1 MEKVVNQF
9 RVLFG
14 KAKIN
19 SKSYMKT
26 NVLFFTFVITSL
38 LNASLLRFLTV
49 KNYFDI
55 KPVIADLAVVVIVGA
70 FGYFIK
76 PKNQFKYYFAWSIF
90 FTALCIIN
98 SMYYTNYLSFASLSL
113 LATSLQV
120 VDVGDAVVKNVMELK
135 DFCYLWQILA
145 MLLVN
150 SSLKK
155 KQYYDMVA
163 KVEVGK
169 IRALNT
175 LVFGL
180 VLIGF
185 FISTLT
191 SVDISRLGKQWNRE
205 FVVMKF
211 GIFTYQVNDVIA
223 SLKPQISPLFG
234 YDEKAREF
242 REYYENRDNTKK
254 TNEYTDIFKGKS
266 RSWEEENAYTGETP
280 PCLR

>member
-1 MEKVVNQF
+1 MKKVVNQL

-98 SMYYTNYLSFASLSL
+98 SMYYTNYLS
-113 LATSLQV
+113 
-120 VDVGDAVVKNVMELK
+120 
-135 DFCYLWQILA
+135 Y
-145 MLLVN
+145 
-150 SSLKK
+150 
-155 KQYYDMVA
+155 
-163 KVEVGK
+163 
-169 IRALNT
+169 
-175 LVFGL
+175 
-180 VLIGF
+180 
-185 FISTLT
+185 
-191 SVDISRLGKQWNRE
+191 
-205 FVVMKF
+205 
-211 GIFTYQVNDVIA
+211 
-223 SLKPQISPLFG
+223 
-234 YDEKAREF
+234 
-242 REYYENRDNTKK
+242 
-254 TNEYTDIFKGKS
+254 
-266 RSWEEENAYTGETP
+266 
-280 PCLR
+280 